1 MITLGVRHPLH
12 TDPLICN
19 ASINVV
25 HSPIIETTPLI
36 LQQWAVSTP
45 YFWTRPWVTKY
56 CTVIFLRLAC
66 SHVRARS
73 VLTDARV
80 ASIIREAHTS
90 TLPSTHAGDCG
101 GRSLL
106 AYLEMGHPRAL
117 CSHSPPRPKDCGR
130 LRLHAR
136 SICAHTTRPVLG
148 ACLIHETHHGS
159 THARGSPSTHAVFP
173 PTQEVQ
179 RPLASRP

>member
-1 MITLGVRHPLH
+1 MM
-12 TDPLICN
+12 
-19 ASINVV
+19 SI
-25 HSPIIETTPLI
+25 PFYRKRTTPLI
-36 LQQWAVSTP
+36 LQQWVSQRRTTP

-117 CSHSPPRPKDCGR
+117 WFSLATATQGLRSSATHLDACS
-130 LRLHAR
+130 
-136 SICAHTTRPVLG
+136 
-148 ACLIHETHHGS
+148 IHETHHGS

>member
-1 MITLGVRHPLH
+1 MM
-12 TDPLICN
+12 
-19 ASINVV
+19 SI
-25 HSPIIETTPLI
+25 PFYRKRTTPLI
-36 LQQWAVSTP
+36 LQQWVSQRRTTP

-117 CSHSPPRPKDCGR
+117 WFSLATATQGLRSPALTRVLDLCSHNASCVGRVFNPRN
-130 LRLHAR
+130 
-136 SICAHTTRPVLG
+136 
-148 ACLIHETHHGS
+148 
-159 THARGSPSTHAVFP
+159 
-173 PTQEVQ
+173 
-179 RPLASRP
+179 ASRQHTRARLTIHPRRRCSVLLQADHDPQRSTWPRWR